1 MLHVTSIV
9 IVYINIIIG
18 YVYIIIE
25 HFDIIIIIDL
35 ILSSY
40 IILNYYIIAITW
52 GPFWAFNIYAIK
64 YNIS

>member
-35 ILSSY
+35 ILSSILYHHLKLLYYCYHLGSFLGVQY
-40 IILNYYIIAITW
+40 IRYKI
-52 GPFWAFNIYAIK
+52 
-64 YNIS
+64 